1 MNLRFRRVKKFDIN
15 DLYFTIKN
23 EKGDIMTKKL
33 ETYAYPKL
41 TLHLKVEKELRD
53 DGYHN
58 VQILSIPLNNPSNT
72 ISIEENDSWSKS
84 KNKINV
90 KTDCSDI
97 PIDEKSLV
105 WRAANLLVEN
115 FPNTIPPMNI
125 YVKEEIPISAGL
137 GGGSA
142 DAAAVMR
149 GINELFDLGMS
160 KEQLAVLSM
169 TPDKN
174 GNILGSDVP
183 LCIYNHPSIV
193 KGKGDIITSLNLF
206 IKNDIL
212 LIVPTVRE
220 KENKTSIVY
229 KSFDENKQSQLM
241 LHDVEDVLILKNK
254 SEYIIDYKKLGNSFI
269 GLPID
274 FLQQSFEMIN
284 DLGMI
289 QGVIYAGLAGAGP
302 TVFFILDE
310 QRADN
315 AIYSIRTYLSNRDA
329 QVIHTRQLR
338 ENI

>member
-1 MNLRFRRVKKFDIN
+1 
-15 DLYFTIKN
+15 
-23 EKGDIMTKKL
+23 MTKKL

-84 KNKINV
+84 KNKINI

-97 PIDEKSLV
+97 PIGEKSLV

-125 YVKEEIPISAGL
+125 HVKEEIPISAGL

-142 DAAAVMR
+142 DAAAVMK

-160 KEQLAVLSM
+160 KEQLAVFSM

-174 GNILGSDVP
+174 GNILGSDIP

-193 KGKGDIITSLNLF
+193 KGKGDIITPINLF

-269 GLPID
+269 SLPID

-302 TVFFILDE
+302 TVFFILDN
-310 QRADN
+310 QRPDN

-338 ENI
+338 EII